1 MSANPEHVSTA
12 VPNPIETGDAGGPL
26 FADTGM
32 KLGIFG
38 FNVSSGGG
46 LSKSPT
52 RSEIDW
58 QQNVRLAQRA
68 EAAGFEAAIPFS
80 RWRGFE
86 G

>member
-1 MSANPEHVSTA
+1 MTA
-12 VPNPIETGDAGGPL
+12 SPIETGDRRGPL

-52 RSEIDW
+52 RYEIDY
-58 QQNVRLAQRA
+58 VDGLEAFA
-68 EAAGFEAAIPFS
+68 ELVVPELRRNGI
-80 RWRGFE
+80 RR
-86 G
+86 